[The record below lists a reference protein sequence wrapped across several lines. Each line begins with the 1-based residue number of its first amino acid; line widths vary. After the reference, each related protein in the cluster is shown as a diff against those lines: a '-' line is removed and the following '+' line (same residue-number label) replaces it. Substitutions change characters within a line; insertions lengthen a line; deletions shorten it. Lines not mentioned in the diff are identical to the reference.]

1 MADGN
6 IEEYIKWKRKND
18 PGNKSTSAINH
29 HKNKINNSPS
39 NNKFNNGPNQETST
53 SLKEIEPRPLNKK
66 KNKKN
71 AILNTL
77 DFFNKM
83 PLSLRKKATEKEKRE
98 ATAQVKNKK
107 TPQSL
112 KPDKLRH
119 GKRKSRLKF
128 RQNVKIKNQV
138 TTNRKKRAAEA
149 KKKPVKENFP
159 MSEED
164 KNYILTGKDRP
175 TEESIKK
182 KVKAAKAKD
191 SVQELKETGVNA
203 KVKKGEKPKKKDYL
217 TGIKEHGPLEAKHA
231 GKVNLDE
238 FKKEVKAEIKEEGK
252 KGGKPY
258 ILTQEDKDYINALSP
273 AAYRN
278 LTGKY
283 RPGKKPKDKLIK
295 AEGKKGGKPNP
306 NPKYRP
312 GGKPEKKD
320 YLTGIKEHGPLEAKE
335 NKPLTKEEEEKRLDA
350 KAQKNYRRLI
360 KEGPWW

>member
-18 PGNKSTSAINH
+18 PGNKSASTIDH
-29 HKNKINNSPS
+29 HNINNSTG

-138 TTNRKKRAAEA
+138 TTNRKKGAAEA
-149 KKKPVKENFP
+149 KKKDLEIAGKTYMNVKQ
-159 MSEED
+159 
-164 KNYILTGKDRP
+164 YIKM
-175 TEESIKK
+175 IKE
-182 KVKAAKAKD
+182 A
-191 SVQELKETGVNA
+191 EVNA
-203 KVKKGEKPKKKDYL
+203 K
-217 TGIKEHGPLEAKHA
+217 
-231 GKVNLDE
+231 
-238 FKKEVKAEIKEEGK
+238 GK
-252 KGGKPY
+252 KG
-258 ILTQEDKDYINALSP
+258 
-273 AAYRN
+273 
-278 LTGKY
+278 
-283 RPGKKPKDKLIK
+283 KKP
-295 AEGKKGGKPNP
+295 E
-306 NPKYRP
+306 
-312 GGKPEKKD
+312 
-320 YLTGIKEHGPLEAKE
+320 
-335 NKPLTKEEEEKRLDA
+335 TKEGDWRDA
-350 KAQKNYRRLI
+350 LNTAWR
-360 KEGPWW
+360 

>member
-1 MADGN
+1 MADD
-6 IEEYIKWKRKND
+6 YKKLYMKRTADDYKKWKSGNNKKNESA
-18 PGNKSTSAINH
+18 STIDH
-29 HKNKINNSPS
+29 HNINNSTG

-138 TTNRKKRAAEA
+138 TTNRKKGAAEA
-149 KKKPVKENFP
+149 KKKDV
-159 MSEED
+159 
-164 KNYILTGKDRP
+164 
-175 TEESIKK
+175 

-191 SVQELKETGVNA
+191 SVQELKETGVNT
-203 KVKKGEKPKKKDYL
+203 KVKKGGKPEKKDYL